1 MLTSMDK
8 RISKYHKEIHFVPLP
23 RYLVC
28 RGYDVCDI
36 FMLGLYHYLSIEPL
50 LVITVAKKVFPFL
63 QHVIRFWLKFIHTS
77 FRVYKGVSTAEFS
90 NVCYI
95 R

>member
-8 RISKYHKEIHFVPLP
+8 RILKYHKEIHFVPLP

-50 LVITVAKKVFPFL
+50 LVITVAKKYF
-63 QHVIRFWLKFIHTS
+63 HS
-77 FRVYKGVSTAEFS
+77 FNMLLGFG
-90 NVCYI
+90 
-95 R
+95 